1 MLALIANNEAFE
13 AYTEGKTRL
22 PTARKVEEILTT
34 RSELALIV
42 PNARMCGR
50 CHYGPV
56 ENLNC
61 SISSPTTAT
70 TCVAAPLGWN
80 NRAPSADG
88 SLQASRTGRGDPS
101 ARPPAEEARNGRR
114 CTLRRRTRR
123 LSPHV
128 GRGGMRS
135 WRPQH
140 GSSAIVACRARRG
153 DEGAAPSAYGRAS
166 SSSIPRTS
174 VMMAEMRR
182 RRDDADGH
190 LEACFKASRRR

>member
-61 SISSPTTAT
+61 SDLLAHHGDHVRSGSARLNNSCPQ
-70 TCVAAPLGWN
+70 CGWFT
-80 NRAPSADG
+80 PSFTDWP
-88 SLQASRTGRGDPS
+88 RWDPS
-101 ARPPAEEARNGRR
+101 ARPPAEEAQWAQVHAAEEDEAVARR
-114 CTLRRRTRR
+114 ARRDA
-123 LSPHV
+123 
-128 GRGGMRS
+128 G

-140 GSSAIVACRARRG
+140 GCGAIVACCTPS
-153 DEGAAPSAYGRAS
+153 DEGSAVGVWK
-166 SSSIPRTS
+166 S
-174 VMMAEMRR
+174 VFI
-182 RRDDADGH
+182 G
-190 LEACFKASRRR
+190 SV